1 MKALFIGGTGVI
13 STSISRLLVSQ
24 GWDLTLLNRGNR
36 NSDVPGAK
44 QLILDI
50 NDETAVAKAIENEH
64 YDVVGEFIAFVPAQV
79 ERDIRLFKG
88 KTDQY
93 IFISSASAYQ
103 KPLSSP
109 VISEA
114 TPLSNPHWEYSRNK
128 IAIEER
134 LMKEYRENGFPIT
147 IVRPSHTFNFR
158 SMPVAIHGDKGA
170 WQVMKRMME
179 GKKVLV
185 PGDGTSLWAVL
196 NSDDFAP
203 AYVGLM
209 GNPHAIGQAVQ
220 ITGEE
225 LLTWNQ
231 IMQSVANAVGGEY
244 KPCYVPTS
252 LLMKYG
258 KYDFEGSL
266 LGDKSNTVIFDNT
279 LAHRLTPTWKIQKRF
294 DQAAR
299 ESAAYFLSHPELQ
312 VEDPDY
318 DRFSDAIVEIMEQAE
333 QKVAALG

>member
-24 GWDLTLLNRGNR
+24 GWELTLLNRGNR
-36 NSDVPGAK
+36 KNEVPGAK
-44 QLILDI
+44 PLILDI

-64 YDVVGEFIAFVPAQV
+64 YDVVCDFIAFVPAQA
-79 ERDIRLFKG
+79 ERDIRLFRG

-93 IFISSASAYQ
+93 MFISSASAYQ

-109 VISEA
+109 VITEA

-128 IAIEER
+128 IAIEEL
-134 LMKEYRENGFPIT
+134 LMREYRENGFPIT
-147 IVRPSHTFNFR
+147 IVRPSHTFNWR
-158 SMPVAIHGDKGA
+158 SLPLAIHGDKGP
-170 WQVMKRMME
+170 WQVVKRMMA
-179 GKKVLV
+179 GKKVLM
-185 PGDGTSLWAVL
+185 PGDGSSLWAVL
-196 NSDDFAP
+196 HSDDFAP
-203 AYVGLM
+203 AFVGLM
-209 GNPHAIGQAVQ
+209 GNIHAIGQAVQ

-231 IMQSVANAVGGEY
+231 IMEAVARAAGAAY

-252 LLMKYG
+252 LLMKYR
-258 KYDFEGSL
+258 KYDFEGGL

-279 LAHRLTPTWKIQKRF
+279 LLHRLVPTYQPKKRF

-299 ESAAYFLSHPELQ
+299 ECVAYFLAHSELQ
-312 VEDPDY
+312 VDDPEFDQ
-318 DRFSDAIVEIMEQAE
+318 FSDQVVRIMEQAE
-333 QKVAALG
+333 EQMAAL

>member
-50 NDETAVAKAIENEH
+50 NDEAAVAKAIENEH

-109 VISEA
+109 VITEA

-179 GKKVLV
+179 G
-185 PGDGTSLWAVL
+185 
-196 NSDDFAP
+196 
-203 AYVGLM
+203 
-209 GNPHAIGQAVQ
+209 
-220 ITGEE
+220 
-225 LLTWNQ
+225 
-231 IMQSVANAVGGEY
+231 
-244 KPCYVPTS
+244 
-252 LLMKYG
+252 
-258 KYDFEGSL
+258 
-266 LGDKSNTVIFDNT
+266 
-279 LAHRLTPTWKIQKRF
+279 
-294 DQAAR
+294 
-299 ESAAYFLSHPELQ
+299 
-312 VEDPDY
+312 
-318 DRFSDAIVEIMEQAE
+318 
-333 QKVAALG
+333 

>member
-36 NSDVPGAK
+36 TGDVPGAK

-50 NDETAVAKAIENEH
+50 NDEAAVAKAIEKEH
-64 YDVVGEFIAFVPAQV
+64 FDAVADFIAFVPAQA

-109 VISEA
+109 VITEA
-114 TPLSNPHWEYSRNK
+114 TPLHNPHWEYSRNK
-128 IAIEER
+128 AAIEEL
-134 LMKEYRENGFPIT
+134 LMKEYRASGFPVT

-179 GKKVLV
+179 GKPVLM
-185 PGDGTSLWAVL
+185 PGDGSSLWAVL
-196 NSDDFAP
+196 NSEDFAP
-203 AYVGLM
+203 AFVGLM
-209 GNPHAIGQAVQ
+209 GNIHAIGQAVQ

-231 IMQSVANAVGGEY
+231 IMGAIAKAVGGVY
-244 KPCYVPTS
+244 KPCYVPTA
-252 LLMKYG
+252 LLMKTA
-258 KYDFEGSL
+258 KYDFEGAL

-279 LAHRLTPTWKIQKRF
+279 LAHRLVPTWKIQKRF
-294 DQAAR
+294 DQACR
-299 ESAAYFLSHPELQ
+299 ESAAYFLSHPEMQ
-312 VEDPDY
+312 IEDPEFN
-318 DRFSDAIVEIMEQAE
+318 RFSDAVAEIM
-333 QKVAALG
+333 KAAGDKIASL

>member
-13 STSISRLLVSQ
+13 STSISRLLVAK

-36 NSDVPGAK
+36 ANDVPGAR
-44 QLILDI
+44 QLKLDI
-50 NDETAVAKAIENEH
+50 NDEAAVAKAIENERF
-64 YDVVGEFIAFVPAQV
+64 DVVGEFIAFHPAQV
-79 ERDIRLFKG
+79 ERDIRLFRG

-109 VISEA
+109 VITEA

-128 IAIEER
+128 IAIEE
-134 LMKEYRENGFPIT
+134 LLLKEYRENGFPMT

-158 SMPVAIHGDKGA
+158 SIPVAIHGDKGP

-179 GKKVLV
+179 GKPVLV
-185 PGDGTSLWAVL
+185 PGDGSSLWAVL

-203 AYVGLM
+203 AFVGLM
-209 GNPHAIGQAVQ
+209 GNVHAIGQAVQ

-231 IMQSVANAVGGEY
+231 IMQAVAKAVGGQY
-244 KPCYVPTS
+244 KPCYVPTE
-252 LLMKYG
+252 LLMNSG

-266 LGDKSNTVIFDNT
+266 LGDKSNTVIFDNS
-279 LAHRLTPTWKIQKRF
+279 LLHRLVPTYQIQKRF

-299 ESAAYFLSHPELQ
+299 ESAAYILAHPELQ
-312 VEDPDY
+312 QEDPDF
-318 DRFSDAIVEIMEQAE
+318 DRFTDEIAAIMAE
-333 QKVAALG
+333 AGEKIAAL

>member
-13 STSISRLLVSQ
+13 STSISRLLVAK

-36 NSDVPGAK
+36 ANDVPGAR
-44 QLILDI
+44 QLKLDI
-50 NDETAVAKAIENEH
+50 NDEAAVAKAIENERF
-64 YDVVGEFIAFVPAQV
+64 DVVGEFIAFHPAQV
-79 ERDIRLFKG
+79 ERDIRLFRG

-103 KPLSSP
+103 KLLSSP
-109 VISEA
+109 VITEA

-128 IAIEER
+128 IAIEE
-134 LMKEYRENGFPIT
+134 LLLKEYRENGFPMT

-158 SMPVAIHGDKGA
+158 SIPVAIHGDKGP

-179 GKKVLV
+179 GKPVLV
-185 PGDGTSLWAVL
+185 PGDGSSLWAVL

-203 AYVGLM
+203 AFVGLM
-209 GNPHAIGQAVQ
+209 GNVHAIGQAVQ

-231 IMQSVANAVGGEY
+231 IMQAVAKAVGGQY
-244 KPCYVPTS
+244 KPCYVPTE
-252 LLMKYG
+252 LLMNSG

-266 LGDKSNTVIFDNT
+266 LGDKSNTVIFDNS
-279 LAHRLTPTWKIQKRF
+279 LLHRLVPTYQIQKRF

-299 ESAAYFLSHPELQ
+299 ESAAYILAHPELQ
-312 VEDPDY
+312 QEDPDF
-318 DRFSDAIVEIMEQAE
+318 DRFTDEIAAIMAE
-333 QKVAALG
+333 AGEKIAAL